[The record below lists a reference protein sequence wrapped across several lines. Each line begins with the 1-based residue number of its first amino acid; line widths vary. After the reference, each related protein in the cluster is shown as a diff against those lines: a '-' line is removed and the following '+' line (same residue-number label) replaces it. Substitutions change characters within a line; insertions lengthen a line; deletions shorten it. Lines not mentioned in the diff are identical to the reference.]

1 MITCRPDDEPGRL
14 RPNLKNEGPMY
25 RKTCQPCCFWL
36 GGRHDYRTQVISQC
50 TGKLS
55 GERLPRIYLADISE
69 SNPHNPLDT
78 HLILAPLHLDN
89 FVLAPLLQV
98 EATEA

>member
-1 MITCRPDDEPGRL
+1 MIACRPDDEPGRL

-50 TGKLS
+50 TGKLCRGKIAPGYIS
-55 GERLPRIYLADISE
+55 GG
-69 SNPHNPLDT
+69 NPHNPLHT
-78 HLILAPLHLDN
+78 HLILAPSHLDS
-89 FVLAPLLQV
+89 VKLAPLLQV
-98 EATEA
+98 ETTQA